1 MLKGDGEVKIFPAID
16 LMDGKV
22 VRLCKGDPK
31 TVKTYNRLGEPVNIA
46 KKWEKEGADALHI
59 VDLDA
64 AFNKGNNLATISKI
78 AMAVKIP
85 LHVGGGIRNEETA
98 DKLLSM
104 GVEKVILGTLAF
116 KKPRAVKNL
125 MRKFGDRIVVAL
137 DCWEDGR
144 VMIEGWKREAE
155 LNVEDAMSKFL
166 KLQVKTFLLTSI
178 NRDGTLKGVNIDVVK
193 RACGYKEA
201 RIIAAGGV
209 GCLNDLVLLKR
220 VGVYG
225 VVIGKALYEGVF
237 ALKDALEI
245 VR

>member
-1 MLKGDGEVKIFPAID
+1 
-16 LMDGKV
+16 MDGKV
-22 VRLCKGDPK
+22 VRLCRGDPR
-31 TVKTYNRLGEPVNIA
+31 TAKTYDRLGEPVNIA

-85 LHVGGGIRNEETA
+85 LHVGGGIRSEETA
-98 DKLLSM
+98 EKLLSM

-116 KKPRAVKNL
+116 KKPKAVTNL
-125 MRKFGDRIVVAL
+125 MGKFGDCIVVAL
-137 DCWEDGR
+137 DCLEDGR

-155 LNVEDAMSKFL
+155 LNVDDAMSKFL

-178 NRDGTLKGVNIDVVK
+178 DRDGTLKGVNIDVVK
-193 RACGYKEA
+193 RACTYNEV
-201 RIIAAGGV
+201 RVIAAGGV
-209 GCLNDLVLLKR
+209 GGLNDLILLKR

-225 VVIGKALYEGVF
+225 VVIGKALYEGIF
-237 ALKDALEI
+237 TLKDALEI